1 MFRTV
6 SAAVP
11 RFALFLLAIIPVLTG
26 VLVLQSM
33 QSGDLNALSDAAAIA
48 RRASYPWAIIG
59 HILGGSAMLIL
70 GFSQFSSRLRRAM
83 PLLHRWL
90 GRVLVGAG
98 TYFALSG
105 LVMNA
110 SAKAQADSVL
120 YNSAQNVMAVVFLTV
135 LFLGIR
141 AIRQRRVADHRAWM
155 MRSYAITLGAATQ
168 TVLLLPVF
176 LLLGEVRGVL
186 VDLVFISAWV
196 VNLSVAEW
204 LIRRKA
210 QAYALPVNGKANT
223 APNRS

>member
-1 MFRTV
+1 MFRTL
-6 SAAVP
+6 SAALP

-26 VLVLQSM
+26 VVVLQSM
-33 QSGDLNALSDAAAIA
+33 QHGDLNALSDPAAIV

-70 GFSQFSSRLRRAM
+70 GFSQFSSRLRRAV
-83 PLLHRWL
+83 PRLHRWV

-98 TYFALSG
+98 AYFALSG

-120 YNSAQNVMAVVFLTV
+120 YNSAQNVMAGVFLAM

-176 LLLGEVRGVL
+176 LLFGPPLGVL
-186 VDLVFISAWV
+186 ADLVFISAWG
-196 VNLSVAEW
+196 VNLAVAEW
-204 LIRRKA
+204 VIR
-210 QAYALPVNGKANT
+210 
-223 APNRS
+223 APNRLRAIAA